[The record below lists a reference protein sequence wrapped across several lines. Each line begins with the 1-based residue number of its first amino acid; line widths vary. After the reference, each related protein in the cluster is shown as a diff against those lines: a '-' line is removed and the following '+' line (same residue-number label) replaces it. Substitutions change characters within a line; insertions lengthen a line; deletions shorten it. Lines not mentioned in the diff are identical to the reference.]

1 MPNLFIFAWV
11 KNVYS
16 LLILGGITRGHLPTT
31 SVIGGQFTTNPVHN
45 TPTLPRFIPAFPQS
59 LSTPKIS
66 YLSLLISRLY
76 PLSTPPINT
85 KTKGK

>member
-1 MPNLFIFAWV
+1 MPSLLISTWV

-16 LLILGGITRGHLPTT
+16 LLIVEGKTGAHLPTT
-31 SVIGGQFTTNPVHN
+31 SRLTGQFTHSPVHN
-45 TPTLPRFIPAFPQS
+45 TLILPRFIPLFPLQ
-59 LSTPKIS
+59 LSTKKITNS
-66 YLSLLISRLY
+66 YLLHNHLY

>member
-1 MPNLFIFAWV
+1 MRRSLFLTWV

-45 TPTLPRFIPAFPQS
+45 TPTLPRFIPAFPQG
-59 LSTPKIS
+59 LSTPKINNL
-66 YLSLLISRLY
+66 YLLISRLY